1 MSHPLVLHRSL
12 LVPGVFVLAAGA
24 AALLPLRSHAHG
36 SMVVP
41 ESRIYHCFRSNPE
54 NPTDPACRAA
64 KDVGGTQA
72 FYDWTGINQA
82 NANGNH
88 QAVVP
93 DGKLCSGNN
102 PTFRG
107 LDLARSDWFATP
119 VANGSDGT
127 FEFVFR
133 ATAPHASRD
142 WVFYVTRSDWSPT
155 QPLRWSDL
163 FEFCRFGS
171 VPLDNGNYRFRC
183 ALPALTGKHTIY
195 TTWQRSDST
204 EAFYTCTDVEF
215 GGTPNPTWTDEGAL
229 VAQNALPAGT
239 VVTLRLFNSDG
250 NDVESIPFTVATG
263 QGAASEWPYRF
274 ALAVN
279 AQAINAR
286 IGLTVGGAIVPQQ
299 GASANRVYTLTSQNL
314 NHQVDIRL
322 PNTNQPPVAAIV
334 ASVTTLTGAGSV
346 NLSGSGSS
354 DPEGQAL
361 SYQWSVASGSGASLS
376 SASGVQTT
384 LNLTVPA
391 QDQNVVVR
399 LSVSDGTASHSTT
412 VTIAHKKPGTG
423 GNYDYAYPAGIGS
436 YVPGQTIVLGSDGNR
451 YRCRPHP
458 EGGWCNVNS
467 AFHYAPGS
475 GANWQDAWTRL

>member
-1 MSHPLVLHRSL
+1 MTPSFALRGSL
-12 LVPGVFVLAAGA
+12 
-24 AALLPLRSHAHG
+24 ALLALGTLCAPSRSQAHG

-41 ESRIYHCFRSNPE
+41 ESRIYHCFLNNPE
-54 NPTDPACRAA
+54 NPSDPACRAL
-64 KDVGGTQA
+64 KDAGGTQA
-72 FYDWTGINQA
+72 FYDWTGVNQA

-107 LDLARSDWFATP
+107 LDLARSDWHATP
-119 VANGSDGT
+119 ITPGPDGT

-142 WVFYVTRSDWSPT
+142 WIFYVTRQGVSPT
-155 QPLRWSDL
+155 QPLRWADL
-163 FEFCRFGS
+163 FEFCRYGS
-171 VPLDNGNYRFRC
+171 VPLDNGHYRFRC
-183 ALPALTGKHTIY
+183 PLPALTGKHTIF
-195 TTWQRSDST
+195 TVWQRSDST

-229 VAQNALPAGT
+229 TAQNALPAGT
-239 VVTLRLFNSDG
+239 TVTLRLFNAGG
-250 NDVESIPFTVATG
+250 NDVETIAFTVAAG
-263 QGAASEWPYRF
+263 QGAATEWPYRF

-279 AQAINAR
+279 AQAANAR
-286 IGLTVGGAIVPQQ
+286 IGVLGTNGAITPQQ
-299 GASANRVYTLTSQNL
+299 SASANRVYSLTSQNL

-322 PNTNQPPVAAIV
+322 PNTNQPPVAVIA
-334 ASVTTLTGAGSV
+334 ANPTSLTGAGSV
-346 NLSGSGSS
+346 ALSGSGSS

-361 SYQWSVASGSGASLS
+361 SYQWSVVSGSGATLS
-376 SASGVQTT
+376 SSSGVQSTV
-384 LNLTVPA
+384 NLVAPA
-391 QDQNVVVR
+391 QDQIVVVR
-399 LSVSDGTASHSTT
+399 LSVSDGAASHSTT
-412 VTIAHKKPGTG
+412 VSISHRKPGTG
-423 GNYDYAYPAGIGS
+423 GGYDFVYPAGIGS
-436 YVPGQTIVLGSDGNR
+436 YVAGQTVVLGSDGNR

-475 GANWQDAWTRL
+475 GTNWQDAWTRL

>member
-1 MSHPLVLHRSL
+1 MSTPLVLRRSL
-12 LVPGVFVLAAGA
+12 FLLAAGA
-24 AALLPLRSHAHG
+24 AALSPQLGRAHG

-41 ESRIYHCFRSNPE
+41 ESRIYHCFLNNAE
-54 NPTDPACRAA
+54 NPSDPACRAL
-64 KDVGGTQA
+64 KDAGGTQA
-72 FYDWTGINQA
+72 FYDWTGVNQA

-107 LDLARSDWFATP
+107 LDLARSDWHATP
-119 VANGSDGT
+119 IANGTDGK

-142 WVFYVTRSDWSPT
+142 WIFYVTRAGWNPT

-183 ALPALTGKHTIY
+183 ALPALSGRHTIY
-195 TTWQRSDST
+195 TVWQRSDST

-215 GGTPNPTWTDEGAL
+215 GGTPNNTWTDEGAL
-229 VAQNALPAGT
+229 TAQNALPTGT
-239 VVTLRLFNSDG
+239 TVTLRLFNASG
-250 NDVESIPFTVATG
+250 NDVESVPFTVAAG

-279 AQAINAR
+279 AQAANAR
-286 IGLTVGGAIVPQQ
+286 IGVLGSGGAIVPQQ
-299 GASANRVYTLTSQNL
+299 SAGANRVYTLTSQNL
-314 NHQVDIRL
+314 NHQIDIRL
-322 PNTNQPPVAAIV
+322 PNTNQPPVAAIG
-334 ASVTTLTGAGSV
+334 ASATSVTGAGSIS
-346 NLSGSGSS
+346 LSGSASR
-354 DPEGQAL
+354 DPEGQPL
-361 SYQWSVASGSGASLS
+361 SYAWSVVSGSGASLS
-376 SASGVQTT
+376 ASSGVQTT
-384 LNLTVPA
+384 LNLAAPA
-391 QDQNVVVR
+391 QDQTVVVR
-399 LSVSDGTASHSTT
+399 LSVSDGSASGSTT
-412 VTIAHKKPGTG
+412 LSIAHRRAASGS
-423 GNYDYAYPAGIGS
+423 YDYVYPAGIGS
-436 YVPGQTIVLGSDGNR
+436 YVAGQTVVLGSDGNR

-467 AFHYAPGS
+467 AYHYAPGS